1 MLRERFYARVIQLDL
16 GLWIWSGAQG
26 DRRISH
32 DPAQSERQRDGD
44 SFPVGHGAPLSPGGK
59 ARGAP
64 GRFSL
69 GAPRVV
75 FGETLCRGGRRVLL
89 TTVLLI
95 EEPEGQHDQ
104 GDDQPDLE
112 HEEQQRHEE
121 YRRELPKADA
131 EQTNGGE
138 LQDRL
143 HDQIHGKGDDAY
155 YARITGRCQRW

>member
-1 MLRERFYARVIQLDL
+1 MI
-16 GLWIWSGAQG
+16 
-26 DRRISH
+26 RRPPRSTL
-32 DPAQSERQRDGD
+32 
-44 SFPVGHGAPLSPGGK
+44 FPYT
-59 ARGAP
+59 
-64 GRFSL
+64 
-69 GAPRVV
+69 
-75 FGETLCRGGRRVLL
+75 TLFRSLL

-112 HEEQQRHEE
+112 DEEEQRHEE
-121 YRRELPKADA
+121 YRCELPKADA